1 MATTYGKDYVDF
13 DMDFDKHPAH
23 GDLSQVK
30 KNTAINRSL
39 KNILMTNAGERLFQP
54 EVGSGIEKMLFE
66 PMTPLTE
73 QRLSDACRD
82 AIDAWEKRASVIN
95 ITVISEEEYNRY
107 RVAIKFSI
115 NNSLVTEQVDVFL
128 NRER

>member
-39 KNILMTNAGERLFQP
+39 KNILMTNVGERLFQP
-54 EVGSGIEKMLFE
+54 DIDSGIGILLFE
-66 PMTPLTE
+66 NFSRLTTS
-73 QRLSDACRD
+73 RL
-82 AIDAWEKRASVIN
+82 ESVIKQAVEKYEPRADLQN
-95 ITVISEEEYNRY
+95 VTVHAKEEENAYQIIITYIPDN
-107 RVAIKFSI
+107 
-115 NNSLVTEQVDVFL
+115 DVL
-128 NRER
+128 ETNLEVYLERT